1 MAKKKGSNFL
11 DSGVFR
17 VILMG
22 VAWVLT
28 TVVLAFSV
36 LTFVNV
42 KNDHVDVA
50 SHYLV
55 GVFISLGLTRFASYL
70 KDRKKT
76 SFLRAI
82 ILLAIDVGLGVLV
95 MFAKYNPYIF
105 SISAGLFALSI
116 IFSRIIKL
124 IDRHST
130 RDIVL
135 NVIVILFVIALAI
148 GFFQKVDS
156 DVMGGIVLAECVF
169 IAACAF
175 VEAAML
181 SLSQLKLNTLGKII
195 FRTYALEIIFGLL
208 TLIVAASLVLMYE
221 EPTMTY
227 FPNALWYCFAVV
239 TTIGFGD
246 FYATTLIGRLV
257 TVLLGIYGIIV
268 VAVITSIIVNFY
280 NETSGKEDAKEL
292 KNIKKEH
299 NDK

>member
-1 MAKKKGSNFL
+1 MAKQKNSKFL
-11 DSGVFR
+11 DSNFFR
-17 VILMG
+17 IILMV
-22 VAWVLT
+22 VAWILT
-28 TVVLAFSV
+28 TIVLAFSV

-42 KNDHVDVA
+42 KSDNLDIA

-55 GVFISLGLTRFASYL
+55 GVFISLGLSRFTSYL

-76 SFLRAI
+76 TFLRAI
-82 ILLAIDVGLGVLV
+82 ILLGIDVGLGVLV

-105 SISAGLFALSI
+105 SMSAGLFALSI
-116 IFSRIIKL
+116 IFSRVIKL
-124 IDRHST
+124 IEKHTT
-130 RDIVL
+130 RDIVF
-135 NVIVILFVIALAI
+135 NVILILFVVGLAI
-148 GFFQKVDS
+148 GFFRKVDS
-156 DVMGGIVLAECVF
+156 DVMSGIVLAECVF

-181 SLSQLKLNTLGKII
+181 SLSQLKINTLGKII

-208 TLIVAASLVLMYE
+208 TLIVAASLILMYE

-257 TVLLGIYGIIV
+257 TVLLGIYGIVV

-280 NETSGKEDAKEL
+280 NETSGKNDAKEL
-292 KNIKKEH
+292 RNISKE
-299 NDK
+299 K